1 MNMNRNEPLTIED
14 ILDAVVLQESEP
26 SYEALNYWCI
36 RFPDH
41 KEALSQ
47 FFATWAVQKASGDR
61 PVIDEAL
68 VGSRMVSH
76 ALNLLHQRAASSE
89 KAKEVTAE
97 NRLHKIVLAAGLS
110 EDGVM
115 AECQLDESLF
125 AKLDRHLILFET
137 IPRICFEK
145 LSRAIQCKVQVVV
158 CAIQGSPVLLNSYK
172 AKAKPAPKQEGFLDA
187 VSTSDLSDAI
197 KKEWQQAALAEK
209 SEK

>member
-1 MNMNRNEPLTIED
+1 MKTNSNEALTIED

-26 SYEALNYWCI
+26 SYEALNRWCI
-36 RFPDH
+36 RFPEH

-47 FFATWAVQKASGDR
+47 FFATWAVQKASGER

-76 ALNLLHQRAASSE
+76 ALNLLHQRAASTA
-89 KAKEVTAE
+89 KAQTLVAE
-97 NRLHKIVLAAGLS
+97 DRLHKMVRAARLS
-110 EDGVM
+110 EDAVM

-125 AKLDRHLILFET
+125 AKLDRHLIVFET

-145 LSRAIQCKVQVVV
+145 LSQAIRCKVQDVMRAV
-158 CAIQGSPVLLNSYK
+158 QGPPVLLTSYK
-172 AKAKPAPKQEGFLDA
+172 SKAKPAPKQEGFLDA
-187 VSTSDLSDAI
+187 VSTSDLSDEM
-197 KKEWQQAALAEK
+197 KKEWRQAALEEQ